1 MVWLGCGWQTNEVQ
15 TIGKAHPKKTRTSEN
30 LEKIH
35 RVTIIDIILW
45 SVHISGCMNIRFN
58 ALVSAKFA
66 PSDLKVEALEG
77 PNFAYEEVAMLAF
90 FGLEQRKALKCHLR
104 CPTTPGSSQFLIFW
118 QFILSDVFLPNQH
131 ICSKYRAPAD
141 VDYWI
146 PSSTVTNSHCWMN
159 EWTNLQLFSHSL

>member
-45 SVHISGCMNIRFN
+45 SAHISGCMNIRFY

-66 PSDLKVEALEG
+66 PSDLKVEARSKLCIQES
-77 PNFAYEEVAMLAF
+77 FHVDI
-90 FGLEQRKALKCHLR
+90 FGLEQWKAHKCHLR
-104 CPTTPGSSQFLIFW
+104 CPTKPGSSQFSICW
-118 QFILSDVFLPNQH
+118 QFILCDVFLPNQH

>member
-1 MVWLGCGWQTNEVQ
+1 MGCGWQTNEVQ

-90 FGLEQRKALKCHLR
+90 FGLEQRKAHNPQVSPEMSNNTRLKSILDFLAIHPER
-104 CPTTPGSSQFLIFW
+104 CFFA
-118 QFILSDVFLPNQH
+118 
-131 ICSKYRAPAD
+131 K
-141 VDYWI
+141 
-146 PSSTVTNSHCWMN
+146 STYM
-159 EWTNLQLFSHSL
+159 L